1 MSTELEKQ
9 RLFTTVPVGRAVIS
23 LAVPTV
29 LAQLITVIYNMAD
42 TFFIGQLG
50 DPDQVAAATL
60 AMPVFM
66 FLTGFANLFGIG
78 GASLISRC
86 LGADDRERA
95 RQTSAFCVWAA
106 ALLALLYGLAVLL
119 LRDTILPLLGTD
131 GNTAAFCGDYL
142 FWTVSVGAVP
152 TVLSTCLAHLVRAEG
167 YSGRA
172 SLGVALGGVLNIL
185 LDPIF
190 IFLLG
195 MEIRGAAL
203 ATMLSNGAAM
213 VYFLVFLFR
222 IRKSSTI
229 TLSPRCLCLGRGI
242 PAEVLAV
249 GLPSF
254 LMTLMSTLSNLTLNK
269 MIAGY
274 SNEAVAG
281 MGIAKKIDMMAF
293 AIAQGMTQGTLP
305 LIGYNYSSGD
315 HRRMLSALRV
325 LLLDCLLVAAAGMA
339 LMLLAAA
346 PITRC
351 FIDDAATVSFGC
363 DFLRIVALACP
374 STALNF
380 LAITIFQAT
389 GKKFQPLLLSLLRK
403 GGLDIPL
410 MLLFDHLAGISGIA
424 WATPLA
430 DLLALAV
437 SAGLTIPCLRQWRR
451 GS

>member
-1 MSTELEKQ
+1 MK
-9 RLFTTVPVGRAVIS
+9 RLYLMMTITNRVVG
-23 LAVPTV
+23 
-29 LAQLITVIYNMAD
+29 
-42 TFFIGQLG
+42 
-50 DPDQVAAATL
+50 
-60 AMPVFM
+60 
-66 FLTGFANLFGIG
+66 
-78 GASLISRC
+78 
-86 LGADDRERA
+86 
-95 RQTSAFCVWAA
+95 
-106 ALLALLYGLAVLL
+106 
-119 LRDTILPLLGTD
+119 
-131 GNTAAFCGDYL
+131 
-142 FWTVSVGAVP
+142 
-152 TVLSTCLAHLVRAEG
+152 
-167 YSGRA
+167 SGRFVDFYRA
-172 SLGVALGGVLNIL
+172 
-185 LDPIF
+185 F
-190 IFLLG
+190 
-195 MEIRGAAL
+195 GAP
-203 ATMLSNGAAM
+203 
-213 VYFLVFLFR
+213 VVF
-222 IRKSSTI
+222 TA
-229 TLSPRCLCLGRGI
+229 LGRGTASDDMLSYLGLEATEKAVLFSVVT
-242 PAEVLAV
+242 PQCKEVLV
-249 GLPSF
+249 KEL
-254 LMTLMSTLSNLTLNK
+254 LSTMHLNTP
-269 MIAGY
+269 G
-274 SNEAVAG
+274 S
-281 MGIAKKIDMMAF
+281 GIAKKIDMMAF